1 MLSESATPFSLSNV
15 LRTSATAPGSSA
27 SVAWIA
33 ASCLA
38 SPVVVVDRLRSVSL
52 IAPIL
57 SGLKSSFSRSTVT
70 PALVS
75 NSCAEVD
82 VACRKDAPSRISG

>member
-1 MLSESATPFSLSNV
+1 MLSDSATPFSLSNV
-15 LRTSATAPGSSA
+15 LRNSATAPGSSA

-52 IAPIL
+52 TAPTL
-57 SGLKSSFSRSTVT
+57 SGLSSSFSRSTVT

-75 NSCAEVD
+75 SSCAEVD